1 MLKKLLLT
9 LALTLIPAGAAL
21 ANDVPVVPEN
31 EAPAVTATAEVA
43 CAQPEQNLPLFTAKV
58 EQRINS
64 CSTDCRNE
72 YVACRAACP
81 DRICV
86 GECADALDVCLS
98 FC

>member
-9 LALTLIPAGAAL
+9 LALTLIPVGAAL
-21 ANDVPVVPEN
+21 ANDAPAMPEN
-31 EAPAVTATAEVA
+31 EAPAVTAPAEAA

-72 YVACRAACP
+72 YVACRGGCANRAC
-81 DRICV
+81 V
-86 GECADALDVCLS
+86 AECADALDVCLS